1 MKETFSF
8 EMLTNPKKFF
18 EDIIIGIIMFVI
30 KVCILGY
37 IIYYT
42 MKTAQLT
49 DDHSIINYVKY
60 LVGGSI
66 VLYIVSMLNMIYD
79 CYMAG
84 TELEKMSF
92 MKLAKS
98 SFFAVVFILVH
109 IIVLIV
115 CSILKFTPEIG
126 LIVNEL
132 AWGSTFIILITG
144 FVYRITYDS
153 VQLAVG
159 CPQSS

>member
-1 MKETFSF
+1 MRENFSF
-8 EMLTNPKKFF
+8 EMLTDPKKFF
-18 EDIIIGIIMFVI
+18 EDIVLDMLIFLI
-30 KVCILGY
+30 KICIFGY

-42 MKTAQLT
+42 MKKTQLT

-66 VLYIVSMLNMIYD
+66 VLYIVSILNMIYD

-98 SFFAVVFILVH
+98 SLFAVVFIFVH

-115 CSILKFTPEIG
+115 CSILKFTPEVGI
-126 LIVNEL
+126 IVNEL
-132 AWGSTFIILITG
+132 AWGTMYIVLITG
-144 FVYRITYDS
+144 LVYRITYDS

-159 CPQSS
+159 CPSN